1 MSAKTRDQYLDALR
15 AGALMV
21 VVFGHWLATLPRLHE
36 GRMVDTEH
44 LLKVWEP
51 AGLLTWLVQV
61 VPLFVFVSAAAST
74 EGTARRLHQGQK
86 QLHWWAGRALALAR
100 PTATYLA
107 AIAAFA
113 LISIYT
119 GGRLLGPMNQSL
131 TIHLWFLVMFLTVQ
145 ALLPAS
151 VAADRRF
158 GLGAVFALVGV
169 AFVVDLVR
177 AGLPGPGGVL
187 ELGQRVVDSA
197 GTPLGAVGWINAF
210 AVWLLPQQLGIA
222 WKRGRFR
229 GAGIGVALILL
240 GVGWLGATVASGYPT
255 AMVGFD
261 LEGRSNMLPPTL
273 ALIGV
278 MWLQVGAVL
287 VMARPA
293 RWLLDRER
301 IAGAVRMLG
310 ALGMPLYLWHKLAEL
325 PAAWLGE
332 RLGVPIDAGV
342 PGTIGFWQGRLWWI
356 ALCTLMV
363 IPVIAAVAAFEMRR
377 KQDVPSA
384 TYTLRVL
391 TGGLALLAG
400 MAVSM
405 LLGAL
410 PGTLIGVV
418 PVLIA
423 TWLLRAPGAP
433 ASIPLRQ

>member
-21 VVFGHWLATLPRLHE
+21 VVFGHWLATLPRLQE

-44 LLKVWEP
+44 LLKIWEP

-74 EGTARRLHQGQK
+74 EGTARRLHQGQR

-107 AIAAFA
+107 AISVFA
-113 LISIYT
+113 LVSIYT

-131 TIHLWFLVMFLTVQ
+131 TIHLWFLVMFLIVQ

-151 VAADRRF
+151 VEADRRF

-169 AFVVDLVR
+169 AVVVDLAR

-229 GAGIGVALILL
+229 GAWMGVGLILL

-301 IAGAVRMLG
+301 IAGAVKMLG
-310 ALGMPLYLWHKLAEL
+310 ALGMPLYLWHKLAEV

-342 PGTIGFWQGRLWWI
+342 PGTTGFWQGRLWWI

-377 KQDVPSA
+377 KQGVPSA
-384 TYTLRVL
+384 TDTLRVL
-391 TGGLALLAG
+391 TGGFALLAG

-423 TWLLRAPGAP
+423 TWLLRA
-433 ASIPLRQ
+433 R

>member
-21 VVFGHWLATLPRLHE
+21 VVFGHWLATLPRLQE

-44 LLKVWEP
+44 LLKIWEP

-74 EGTARRLHQGQK
+74 EGTARRLHQGQR

-107 AIAAFA
+107 AIAVFA
-113 LISIYT
+113 LVSIYT

-131 TIHLWFLVMFLTVQ
+131 TIHLWFLVMFLIVQ

-151 VAADRRF
+151 VEADRRF

-169 AFVVDLVR
+169 AVVVDLVR

-229 GAGIGVALILL
+229 GAWMGVGLILL

-301 IAGAVRMLG
+301 IAGAVKMLG
-310 ALGMPLYLWHKLAEL
+310 ALGMPLYLWHKLAEV

-342 PGTIGFWQGRLWWI
+342 PGTTGFWQGRLWWI

-377 KQDVPSA
+377 KQGVPSA
-384 TYTLRVL
+384 TDTLRVL
-391 TGGLALLAG
+391 TGGFALLAG

-423 TWLLRAPGAP
+423 TWLLRA
-433 ASIPLRQ
+433 R

>member
-1 MSAKTRDQYLDALR
+1 MTVRTRDQYLDALR

-21 VVFGHWLATLPRLHE
+21 VVFGHWLATLPRLQE

-44 LLKVWEP
+44 LLKIWEP

-61 VPLFVFVSAAAST
+61 VPLFVFVSAAASA
-74 EGTARRLHQGQK
+74 EGTARRLHHGHR

-107 AIAAFA
+107 AIAVFA
-113 LISIYT
+113 LISLYT
-119 GGRLLGPMNQSL
+119 GGRLLGPLNQSL
-131 TIHLWFLVMFLTVQ
+131 TIHLWFLVMFLIVQ

-151 VAADRRF
+151 VEADRRF
-158 GLGAVFALVGV
+158 GLGAVFTLVGIAV
-169 AFVVDLVR
+169 VVDYAR
-177 AGLPGPGGVL
+177 AGLPGPAGVL
-187 ELGQRVVDSA
+187 ALGQRVVDSA

-229 GAGIGVALILL
+229 GAWTGAGLIVLGIA
-240 GVGWLGATVASGYPT
+240 WLGATVASGYPT

-278 MWLQVGAVL
+278 MWIQAGAVL

-293 RWLLDRER
+293 RWLLDRRR
-301 IAGAVRMLG
+301 IAGAVKMLG
-310 ALGMPLYLWHKLAEL
+310 ALSMPVYLWHKLTEL

-332 RLGVPIDAGV
+332 RLGAPIDAGV
-342 PGTIGFWQGRLWWI
+342 PGTAGFWQGRLWWI

-363 IPVIAAVAAFEMRR
+363 IPVISAVAAFELRR
-377 KQDVPSA
+377 KQGVPSA
-384 TYTLRVL
+384 TAPVPILA
-391 TGGLALLAG
+391 GGAALLAG
-400 MAVSM
+400 LVVSM

-410 PGTLIGVV
+410 PGTLIGVLL
-418 PVLIA
+418 VLA
-423 TWLLRAPGAP
+423 ASWLLR
-433 ASIPLRQ
+433 RR

>member
-21 VVFGHWLATLPRLHE
+21 VVFGHWLATLPRLQE

-44 LLKVWEP
+44 LLKIWEP

-74 EGTARRLHQGQK
+74 EGTARRLHQGQR

-107 AIAAFA
+107 AISVFA
-113 LISIYT
+113 LVSIYT

-131 TIHLWFLVMFLTVQ
+131 TIHLWFLVMFLIVQ

-151 VAADRRF
+151 VEADRRF

-169 AFVVDLVR
+169 AVVVDLAR

-222 WKRGRFR
+222 WKRGRFS
-229 GAGIGVALILL
+229 GAWMGVGLILL

-301 IAGAVRMLG
+301 IAGAVKMLG
-310 ALGMPLYLWHKLAEL
+310 ALGMPLYLWHKLAEV

-342 PGTIGFWQGRLWWI
+342 PGTTGFWQGRLWWI

-377 KQDVPSA
+377 KQGVPSA
-384 TYTLRVL
+384 TDTLRVL
-391 TGGLALLAG
+391 TGGFALLAG

-423 TWLLRAPGAP
+423 TWLLRA
-433 ASIPLRQ
+433 R

>member
-1 MSAKTRDQYLDALR
+1 MSGKPRDQYLDALR

-21 VVFGHWLATLPRLHE
+21 VVFGHWLATLPRLAD

-44 LLKVWEP
+44 LLKLWEP
-51 AGLLTWLVQV
+51 AGLLTWVVQV

-74 EGTARRLHQGQK
+74 EGTARRLHHGHS

-119 GGRLLGPMNQSL
+119 GGRLLGALNQSL
-131 TIHLWFLVMFLTVQ
+131 TIHLWFLVMLLIIQ

-151 VAADRRF
+151 VEADRKF
-158 GLGAVFALVGV
+158 GLGAVFTLVGI

-177 AGLPGPGGVL
+177 AGLPGPAGVL
-187 ELGQRVVDSA
+187 ALGQRVVDSA

-229 GAGIGVALILL
+229 GAWTGAGLIVLGIA
-240 GVGWLGATVASGYPT
+240 WLAAMVLSGYPT

-278 MWLQVGAVL
+278 MWIQVGAVL

-301 IAGAVRMLG
+301 IGGAVKMLG

-325 PAAWLGE
+325 PAAWVGE
-332 RLGVPIDAGV
+332 RLGVPMDAGV
-342 PGTIGFWQGRLWWI
+342 PGTAGFWQGRLWWI
-356 ALCTLMV
+356 GLCALMV
-363 IPVIAAVAAFEMRR
+363 IPVIAAVVAFEIRR
-377 KQDVPSA
+377 SRNVSPA
-384 TYTLRVL
+384 TAMLPIL
-391 TGGLALLAG
+391 AGGFALLAG
-400 MAVSM
+400 LVVSL

-418 PVLIA
+418 LVLISSRM
-423 TWLLRAPGAP
+423 LR
-433 ASIPLRQ
+433 SR

>member
-1 MSAKTRDQYLDALR
+1 MTGKTRDQYLDALR

-21 VVFGHWLATLPRLHE
+21 VVFGHWLATLPRLQD
-36 GRMVDTEH
+36 GRMVDTDH
-44 LLKVWEP
+44 LLKIWEP

-61 VPLFVFVSAAAST
+61 VPVFVFVSAAAST
-74 EGTARRLHQGQK
+74 EGTEKRLHHGHS

-100 PTATYLA
+100 PTATYLG
-107 AIAAFA
+107 AIAVFA

-119 GGRLLGPMNQSL
+119 GGRLLGPLNQSL
-131 TIHLWFLVMFLTVQ
+131 TIHLWFLVMLLIVQ

-151 VAADRRF
+151 VEADRRF
-158 GLGAVFALVGV
+158 GLGAVLALVGI
-169 AFVVDLVR
+169 AMMVDLVR
-177 AGLPGPGGVL
+177 AGLPGPAGVL
-187 ELGQRVVDSA
+187 ALGQRVVDSA

-229 GAGIGVALILL
+229 GAWMGAGLVLL
-240 GVGWLGATVASGYPT
+240 GVAWLAATVLSGYPT

-278 MWLQVGAVL
+278 MWIQVGAVL

-301 IAGAVRMLG
+301 IAGAVKILG

-332 RLGVPIDAGV
+332 RIGVPIDAGV
-342 PGTIGFWQGRLWWI
+342 PGTAGFWQGRLWWI
-356 ALCTLMV
+356 ALCALMV
-363 IPVIAAVAAFEMRR
+363 IPVIAAVVAFEVRR

-384 TYTLRVL
+384 TGTLAIL
-391 TGGLALLAG
+391 AGGFALLAG
-400 MAVSM
+400 LMVS
-405 LLGAL
+405 LLMGAL

-418 PVLIA
+418 LVLVSS
-423 TWLLRAPGAP
+423 WLLRA
-433 ASIPLRQ
+433 R

>member
-21 VVFGHWLATLPRLHE
+21 VVFGHWLATLPRLQE

-44 LLKVWEP
+44 LLKIWEP

-74 EGTARRLHQGQK
+74 EGTARRLHQGQR

-107 AIAAFA
+107 AIAVFA
-113 LISIYT
+113 LVSIYT

-131 TIHLWFLVMFLTVQ
+131 TIHLWFLVMFLIVQ

-151 VAADRRF
+151 VEADRRF

-169 AFVVDLVR
+169 AVVVDLAR

-229 GAGIGVALILL
+229 GAWMGVGLILL

-301 IAGAVRMLG
+301 IAGAVKMLG
-310 ALGMPLYLWHKLAEL
+310 ALGMPLYLWHKLAEV

-342 PGTIGFWQGRLWWI
+342 PGTTGFWQGRLWWI

-377 KQDVPSA
+377 KQGVPSA
-384 TYTLRVL
+384 TDTLRVL
-391 TGGLALLAG
+391 TGGFALLAG

-423 TWLLRAPGAP
+423 TWLLRA
-433 ASIPLRQ
+433 R